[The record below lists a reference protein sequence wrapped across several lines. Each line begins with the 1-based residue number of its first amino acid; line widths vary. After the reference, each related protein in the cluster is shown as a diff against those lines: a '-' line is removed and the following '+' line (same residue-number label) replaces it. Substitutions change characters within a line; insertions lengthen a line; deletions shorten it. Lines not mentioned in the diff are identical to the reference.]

1 MNESCMLLMQ
11 TLIES
16 QMKLKDTEVSLQ
28 DINSE
33 DISSFFSSTFKV

>member
-16 QMKLKDTEVSLQ
+16 QMKLKDTAVSLQ

-33 DISSFFSSTFKV
+33 DISSFFKYN

>member
-16 QMKLKDTEVSLQ
+16 QMKLKDTAVSLQ
-28 DINSE
+28 DITSE
-33 DISSFFSSTFKV
+33 DISSFFFK